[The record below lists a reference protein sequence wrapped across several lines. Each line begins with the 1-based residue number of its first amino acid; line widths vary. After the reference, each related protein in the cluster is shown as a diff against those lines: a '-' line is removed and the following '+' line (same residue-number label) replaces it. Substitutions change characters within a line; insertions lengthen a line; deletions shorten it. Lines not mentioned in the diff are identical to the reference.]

1 MVAALALAELENDTG
16 MCEYGTSEY
25 GMHEYGTCEY
35 SAALEY
41 NGACK

>member
-1 MVAALALAELENDTG
+1 MVAALALAERENVTG
-16 MCEYGTSEY
+16 IYEYGTSEY

-41 NGACK
+41 NGACE